1 MNEKEYL
8 ITCLSEE
15 CSEVAK
21 ACSKALRFGLDTH
34 HPRDHKTSNKTHLIY
49 ELNDLMSVV
58 EMLVERGIIP
68 EKWESYTQRTEKAE
82 KVLRYMNDREPNSIK
97 KD

>member
-1 MNEKEYL
+1 MSTEKEYL
-8 ITCLSEE
+8 LVCLAEE
-15 CSEVAK
+15 CSEVTK
-21 ACSKALRFGLDTH
+21 ACSKILRFGMDSC
-34 HPRDHKTSNKTHLIY
+34 HPKDHKTTNKNNLVY

-68 EKWESYTQRTEKAE
+68 TKWESYTQRTDKAE
-82 KVLRYMNDREPNSIK
+82 KVLRYMNDRETR